1 MQSLC
6 KGQLEVRACEVNRER
21 IRSRFLVGW
30 VCASTYGRGQL
41 AFVVNV
47 KMVVHAFLRRNVTGE
62 DLTSGSM

>member
-6 KGQLEVRACEVNRER
+6 KCQLEVRACEVNRER

-30 VCASTYGRGQL
+30 VRASTYGRGQL

-47 KMVVHAFLRRNVTGE
+47 EMVVHAFRRKNVTGE
-62 DLTSGSM
+62 DLVSGSV